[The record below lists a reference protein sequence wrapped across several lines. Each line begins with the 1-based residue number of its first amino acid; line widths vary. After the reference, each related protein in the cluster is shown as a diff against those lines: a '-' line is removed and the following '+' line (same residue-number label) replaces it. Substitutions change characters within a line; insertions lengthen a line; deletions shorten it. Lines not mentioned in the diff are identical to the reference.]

1 MHKSED
7 MHKKYS
13 TWSQKLKI
21 LLSLFCFVALNTAS
35 AQTIVEQ
42 KAKKAFD
49 NMAYKRAAEL
59 FEMALERDPGSTL
72 TVKYLAESYRKLND
86 SKNAEK
92 AYMRVFDY
100 EIQENDD
107 YLYYAQ
113 AMFSNGR
120 REQAIEWFKKY
131 AEIKAGD
138 RRGQR
143 FVESIK
149 NFRAYYVNESSYSFE
164 PVAFNTD
171 RNHFSPI
178 FFNKGLLVVSDA
190 YLKSYNRSPYNWN
203 GLPYL
208 NLYHVPFT
216 AGDSVFGMH
225 DRLPN
230 IINSK
235 YNEGPASLNK
245 EETLMAFSRN
255 NFHKGRIRRSID
267 GINKINIFFADH
279 KNGRW
284 SNVRPFEFNNNQ
296 YSMGHPALTSDGKTM
311 YFVSDMPGG
320 YGGTDLYVSKLV
332 EGKWTRPV
340 NLGPNVNS
348 EGNEMFPFVLN
359 DSLLYFSSNGLGGLG
374 GLDVFYSEI
383 VKEGDFPLP
392 TNVGYPINSYSDD
405 FGYIY
410 NSATKTG
417 FFTSNREGGSGG
429 DDIYRF
435 RYSPKPMKILV
446 ADKKTNKPLP
456 GAALEIYEEDR
467 LVAKGKTDGEGY
479 GEFFLKGCAEYR
491 IVSELK
497 NYPTEIKTVQTVCP
511 LPAKEP
517 LVVLMSKL
525 ELKGN
530 VYDRYL
536 NKNIADAEVEITEV
550 ESNKVIGTIKSDG
563 EGNFVFPLLPCKEY
577 KVVSRSGKLPQ
588 VEKTFKSACD
598 KAEDSYINLLM
609 GVQPEKG
616 VIINIFVTEEQ
627 TGEPIAGAKIKLF
640 NSTDGSL
647 NEMLADE
654 DGKYETV
661 VKENQTINLQAQ
673 KVGFFSTSKS
683 KAEIKTTSRDR
694 KITRELKLLRLKEGG
709 IIALEGIFYDL
720 GKFNIRPDAARVL
733 DYVVQ
738 VMEENPTMKI
748 ELGSHT
754 DSRGS
759 DQDNLVLSENR
770 AKAAAEYI
778 IGRGISPDRI
788 TGKGYGE
795 TQLKNRCGNGVKCSE
810 AEHQLNRRTE
820 IRILDY

>member
-1 MHKSED
+1 MQMNPINIKAIIVSV
-7 MHKKYS
+7 
-13 TWSQKLKI
+13 I
-21 LLSLFCFVALNTAS
+21 FLLNQYAG

-59 FEMALERDPGSTL
+59 FEMALERDPGSNL
-72 TVKYLAESYRKLND
+72 SAKYLAESYRKLND
-86 SKNAEK
+86 FKNAEK
-92 AYMRVFDY
+92 AYLRVFDF
-100 EIQENDD
+100 EIQDNED

-120 REQAIEWFKKY
+120 RDQALEMFKKY

-138 RRGQR
+138 KRGQR
-143 FVESIK
+143 YIESIK
-149 NFRAYYVNESSYSFE
+149 NYKDLYINESSYSLE
-164 PVAFNTD
+164 LTPFNSE

-178 FFNKGLLVVSDA
+178 YFNKGLLMPSDA

-208 NLYHVPFT
+208 NLYYLPFLSS
-216 AGDSVFGMH
+216 DSLFGAPE
-225 DRLPN
+225 RLPN

-235 YNEGPASLNK
+235 YNEGPASFNK
-245 EETLMAFSRN
+245 EQTLMAFSRN
-255 NFHKGRIRRSID
+255 NFYKGRIRRSID
-267 GINKINIFFADH
+267 GINKIKIFFADH
-279 KNGRW
+279 DKGKW
-284 SNVRPFEFNNNQ
+284 SKVRPFEHNNDQ
-296 YSMGHPALTSDGKTM
+296 YSVGHPALSADGKTM

-320 YGGTDLYVSKLV
+320 YGGTDLYVSKFA
-332 EGKWTRPV
+332 EGKWSRPM
-340 NLGPNVNS
+340 NLGPEVNS

-383 VKEGDFPLP
+383 VKEGNFPKP
-392 TNVGYPINSYSDD
+392 TNVGYPVNSFADD

-410 NSATKTG
+410 NADTKIG
-417 FFTSNREGGSGG
+417 FFTSNRDGGMGG

-435 RYSPKPMKILV
+435 RYSPKPMKVLV
-446 ADKKTNKPLP
+446 ANKKTNKPLP
-456 GAALEIYEEDR
+456 GARLEIYEEDR
-467 LVAKGKTDGEGY
+467 LVAKGVADEEGF
-479 GEFFLKGCAEYR
+479 GSFFLKACTEYR
-491 IVSELK
+491 IVSELTD
-497 NYPTEIKTVQTVCP
+497 YPTEIKTVQTVCP

-517 LVVLMSKL
+517 LVVLMYKL

-536 NKNIADAEVEITEV
+536 NRNISEAEIELTEL
-550 ESNKVIGTIKSDG
+550 ESNKVIANLKSDT
-563 EGNFVFPLLPCKEY
+563 EGNFSYPLLPCKEY
-577 KVVSRSGKLPQ
+577 KIVARSGKLPQ
-588 VEKTFKSACD
+588 VEKTFKSSCD
-598 KAEDSYINLLM
+598 NADDSYVNLLM
-609 GVQPEKG
+609 GIQPEKG
-616 VIINIFVTEEQ
+616 VFLSIAVLEEQ
-627 TGEPIAGAKIKLF
+627 SGEAISGAKIRLI
-640 NSTDGSL
+640 NNADGTFVDL
-647 NEMLADE
+647 IADDE
-654 DGKYETV
+654 GKYETV
-661 VKENQTINLQAQ
+661 IKENQSFQLAASKI
-673 KVGFFSTSKS
+673 GFFSTSKS
-683 KAEIKTTSRDR
+683 KSEVKTTSRDR
-694 KITRELKLLRLKEGG
+694 KIFRDLRLLRLKEGG

-738 VMEENPTMKI
+738 VMEENPSMKI

-759 DQDNLVLSENR
+759 DADNLVLSENR

-778 IGRGISPDRI
+778 VSKGIAPDRI

-810 AEHQLNRRTE
+810 AEHQMNRRTE
-820 IRILDY
+820 IKILDY